1 MRWPDCRR
9 RERGECQWRGRGPVG
24 LRTGRRNLRRTWEP
38 PEPPQT
44 EPEEP
49 ELAVVESPAQEW
61 DSEPSLLEAPGGV
74 VEVLVLVEDQQV

>member
-1 MRWPDCRR
+1 M
-9 RERGECQWRGRGPVG
+9 G
-24 LRTGRRNLRRTWEP
+24 LRTGRRNLRRTLEP

-49 ELAVVESPAQEW
+49 ELAVAESPAQEW
-61 DSEPSLLEAPGGV
+61 DLKPSLLEAPGGV